1 LFAVELSTAGALYA
15 NVITEP
21 LYTGDVRVKSMMADP
36 KTLKEVT
43 GFGTPS
49 TRTSKLE
56 SAGGLAELTEQA
68 QDHDSFSMM

>member
-1 LFAVELSTAGALYA
+1 
-15 NVITEP
+15 
-21 LYTGDVRVKSMMADP
+21 MMADP